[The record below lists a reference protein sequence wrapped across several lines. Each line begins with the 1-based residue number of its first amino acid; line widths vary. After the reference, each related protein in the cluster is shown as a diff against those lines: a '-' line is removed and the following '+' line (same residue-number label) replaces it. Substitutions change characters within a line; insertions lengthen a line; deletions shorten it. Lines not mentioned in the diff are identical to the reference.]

1 MRILTSSE
9 TRVPSPHVSSSVRRA
24 TIADLDA
31 VRDLLGAAGLPVEG
45 VAEHFHTFLVAESG
59 ESVIGA
65 MGLEVYGAT
74 ALLRSAVVAGDH
86 QRSGVGTT
94 LFVRLLDL
102 ARDEKVAQLVLLT
115 NTAES
120 YFRRK
125 GFRTVDANAITG
137 PIRQSTEFTGACPS
151 TAVCMELTL

>member
-1 MRILTSSE
+1 
-9 TRVPSPHVSSSVRRA
+9 
-24 TIADLDA
+24 
-31 VRDLLGAAGLPVEG
+31 
-45 VAEHFHTFLVAESG
+45 
-59 ESVIGA
+59 

-86 QRSGVGTT
+86 QRSGVGTA

-102 ARDEKVAQLVLLT
+102 ARDEKVARLILLT